1 MWCFIFIPQVYSFKC
16 FKAKAKMILHTEA
29 KLRFILSNNL
39 NNKLNEGTHWS
50 MRITLRKD
58 KNY

>member
-1 MWCFIFIPQVYSFKC
+1 MVFLFYATVYYFKC
-16 FKAKAKMILHTEA
+16 FKAKAKTILHTEA

-50 MRITLRKD
+50 MGITVRKD